1 MRALLKEYF
10 RPEFL
15 NRVDDTIVFKALTKD
30 DVKHIAAIMLAALSK
45 RLERQADIQLTWDD
59 AAITALADEG
69 FDPDFGARPLRR
81 LLTHTVETALSKKI
95 IAGDV
100 RGGDTVELGFD
111 GTEFTFKTL

>member
-1 MRALLKEYF
+1 MLKEYF

-15 NRVDDTIVFKALTKD
+15 NRVDDTIVFKGLTQE
-30 DVKHIAAIMLAALSK
+30 DVKRIAAIMLKSLSK
-45 RLERQADIQLTWDD
+45 RLERQVDIALAWTDD
-59 AAITALADEG
+59 ALEALAKEG

-81 LLTHTVETALSKKI
+81 LLTHNIETALSKKI

-111 GTEFTFKTL
+111 GTAHIP